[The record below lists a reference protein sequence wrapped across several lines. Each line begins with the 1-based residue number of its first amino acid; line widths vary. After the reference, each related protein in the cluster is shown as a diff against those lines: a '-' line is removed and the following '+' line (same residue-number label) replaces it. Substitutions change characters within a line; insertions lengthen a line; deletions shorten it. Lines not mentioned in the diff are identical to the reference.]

1 MAMGRAEAT
10 SAMKAVAGAE
20 SAGAESAGAEAMGAE
35 AMVRAK
41 KASIGNKE

>member
-20 SAGAESAGAEAMGAE
+20 SAGAESGAEAMGAE